1 MVTSS
6 ASLLLTLLR
15 MTLTSHKVGALQD
28 LQESALGLSTLVR
41 GLHLQG
47 LQAGCEVA
55 REIVVEDEGGL
66 HAAAPHTAAGL
77 PMLLHLNFTQ
87 LWRRAARQEDRLRV
101 ELAAG
106 KESRGRRP

>member
-15 MTLTSHKVGALQD
+15 MTLTSHKVGALQG
-28 LQESALGLSTLVR
+28 LQQSALGLSTLDR

-47 LQAGCEVA
+47 LQAGREVA
-55 REIVVEDEGGL
+55 RAIVVDDEGGL
-66 HAAAPHTAAGL
+66 HPAAPHTAAGL

-87 LWRRAARQEDRLRV
+87 LWRRAVQQEDRRRV
-101 ELAAG
+101 ELVAG
-106 KESRGRRP
+106 KESRGWRV